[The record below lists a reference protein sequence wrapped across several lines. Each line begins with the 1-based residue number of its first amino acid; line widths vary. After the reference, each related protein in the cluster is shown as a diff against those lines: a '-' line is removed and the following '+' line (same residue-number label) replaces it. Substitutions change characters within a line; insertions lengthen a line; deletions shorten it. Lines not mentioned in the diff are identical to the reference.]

1 VNAPHSRRSAKSEK
15 RASVWTAVASAPL
28 CPEIQEE
35 QSFPIPASTQVER
48 VAIFISQGM
57 TLMTDQSD
65 HLHQPVLTVARK
77 DAAILREDF
86 TVQQAL
92 DAIRQQGIGEKIVYF
107 YVVDATG
114 RLAGVLPTRQ
124 LLTAPLERRLSELM
138 LRRVVAIPHTAT
150 VLEVCEA
157 FVLHK
162 FLAFP
167 VVDESRKIVGVVDV
181 GLLTEE
187 AFDIAEREQTDAL
200 FESIGFRVSRVR
212 DASPLR
218 AFRFRF
224 PWLLATIG
232 SGTICALLA
241 SAYEVTLAKSIV
253 LAFFLTMILGLAESV
268 SIQSM
273 TVTIQALRTARPSL
287 GWFVRAFR
295 REAGTAVLLGTACG
309 TVVGLIVWLWQG
321 AGMAAFAIG
330 SSILLALCAA
340 CLLGLSVPTV
350 LHALRLDPKVAA
362 GPVTLA
368 FTDIFTLLFYFS
380 LAALL
385 L

>member
-1 VNAPHSRRSAKSEK
+1 V
-15 RASVWTAVASAPL
+15 
-28 CPEIQEE
+28 
-35 QSFPIPASTQVER
+35 SFVGFVVYFLRVE
-48 VAIFISQGM
+48 
-57 TLMTDQSD
+57 LTDQQA
-65 HLHQPVLTVARK
+65 HLHQPVLAVARK
-77 DAAILREDF
+77 DAAVLREDF

-92 DAIRQQGIGEKIVYF
+92 DAIRQRGVGEKIVYF
-107 YVVDATG
+107 YVVDTAD

-138 LRRVVAIPHTAT
+138 IRRVVAIPHTAT
-150 VLEVCEA
+150 VLEACEA
-157 FVLHK
+157 FVMHK

-187 AFDIAEREQTDAL
+187 AFDIAEREQTSAL
-200 FESIGFRVSRVR
+200 FESIGFRVSQVH

-232 SGTICALLA
+232 SGTLCALLA

-253 LAFFLTMILGLAESV
+253 LTFFFTMVLGLAESV
-268 SIQSM
+268 SVQSM
-273 TVTIQALRTARPSL
+273 TVTIQALRTTRPSL

-295 REAGTAVLLGTACG
+295 REAGTAVLLGGACG
-309 TVVGLIVWLWQG
+309 TVVGLIVWLWRG
-321 AGMAAFAIG
+321 AALAGIAIG

-340 CLLGLSVPTV
+340 CFFGLTIPAA
-350 LHALRLDPKVAA
+350 LHALRLDPKIAA

>member
-1 VNAPHSRRSAKSEK
+1 ME
-15 RASVWTAVASAPL
+15 L
-28 CPEIQEE
+28 
-35 QSFPIPASTQVER
+35 
-48 VAIFISQGM
+48 
-57 TLMTDQSD
+57 TDQQA
-65 HLHQPVLTVARK
+65 HLQQPVLAVARK
-77 DAAILREDF
+77 DAAVLREDF

-92 DAIRQQGIGEKIVYF
+92 DAIRQRGVGEKIVYF
-107 YVVDATG
+107 YVVDAAD

-138 LRRVVAIPHTAT
+138 IRRVAAIPHTAT
-150 VLEVCEA
+150 VLEACEA
-157 FVLHK
+157 FVMHK

-167 VVDESRKIVGVVDV
+167 VVDEARKIVGVVDV

-187 AFDIAEREQTDAL
+187 AFDIAEREQTNAL
-200 FESIGFRVSRVR
+200 FESIGFRVSQVH

-232 SGTICALLA
+232 SGTLCALLA

-253 LAFFLTMILGLAESV
+253 LTFFFTMVLGLAESV

-273 TVTIQALRTARPSL
+273 TVTIQSLRTTRPSL

-295 REAGTAVLLGTACG
+295 REAGTAVLLGGACG
-309 TVVGLIVWLWQG
+309 TVVGLIVWLWRG
-321 AGMAAFAIG
+321 AALAGLAIG

-340 CLLGLSVPTV
+340 CFFGLTIPAA
-350 LHALRLDPKVAA
+350 LHALRLDPKIAA